1 LLLFIYVIFNLQLQP
16 EFDMIERKSWCNEEK
31 TLVLVGRTG
40 NGKSATANSIL
51 GRNAFKSNR
60 YSSSMSRIC
69 EIQKNVIKDG
79 SIINVINTPGNLL
92 LIIHCI
98 ICI

>member
-1 LLLFIYVIFNLQLQP
+1 LQP

-98 ICI
+98 ICIWFILKQI